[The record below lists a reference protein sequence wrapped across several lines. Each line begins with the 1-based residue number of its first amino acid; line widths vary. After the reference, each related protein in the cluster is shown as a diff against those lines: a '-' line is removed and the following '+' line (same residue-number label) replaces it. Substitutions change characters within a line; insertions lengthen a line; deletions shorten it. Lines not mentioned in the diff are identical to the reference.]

1 MMIWLS
7 NMNQLSSVRL
17 VKAMHGEY
25 GVEFSCT
32 KTRPAVKH
40 GGSHHPVMRRVKTN
54 KKVKFFHKVMISV
67 PRQPGKASGVLRQHR
82 ELWRLN
88 IAKFEERRE
97 SQRVTEEPTGRVQ
110 EFTSLT
116 TILT

>member
-25 GVEFSCT
+25 GVEFSYI
-32 KTRPAVKH
+32 KARPAVKH

-67 PRQPGKASGVLRQHR
+67 PRQPGKASGVLRHHHKLQ
-82 ELWRLN
+82 WLN
-88 IAKFEERRE
+88 AAQFEG
-97 SQRVTEEPTGRVQ
+97 EEGVMTSDGRSHWLN
-110 EFTSLT
+110 TRSLH
-116 TILT
+116 L